1 MVGIPNYSPDNTCE
15 TMIHTV
21 NTNLDESSLKQL
33 ADQFIL
39 YKKTEGF
46 SFSTLTQLHFHID
59 SREKHEGMYVVSAA
73 IEFLILALDILDDL
87 QDEDVDDKPWTQISS
102 AVSMNLSTAFL
113 TMSMK
118 LIQEAPF
125 DRGGST
131 IALQVLHEQVIQAVN
146 GQHVDLQSLSS
157 NEEEFMTMMRN
168 KSGSLMAC
176 TCMLGAAFHHAE
188 HLPTIRLYAES
199 FGVAAQ
205 LVNDLQDLVRFDAKN
220 DLINKKWT
228 LPVFMLMKESGT
240 EAGWIRDYY
249 EGKVDQD
256 FITQRK
262 QSLFDWVAQS
272 PVIPY
277 TQVLVRKYQ
286 RKALHEMET
295 LQVSQEWKTYMGKV
309 IEDL

>member
-1 MVGIPNYSPDNTCE
+1 MVRIPNYSPDRLLK

-21 NTNLDESSLKQL
+21 NANLDESSLNHL
-33 ADQFIL
+33 AEQFII

-59 SREKHEGMYVVSAA
+59 SSEKHEGMYDISAA

-87 QDEDVDDKPWTQISS
+87 QDEDADDKPWTQVSS
-102 AVSMNLSTAFL
+102 AASMNLSTGFL
-113 TMSMK
+113 MMSMK

-125 DRGGST
+125 QRDIST
-131 IALQVLHEQVIQAVN
+131 MALQSLHDQVLQAVR
-146 GQHVDLQSLSS
+146 GQHVDLCSS
-157 NEEEFMTMMRN
+157 SSTEEEFLTMMKN

-176 TCMLGAAFHHAE
+176 ACMIGAAFQDSQE
-188 HLPTIRLYAES
+188 LSVIRLYSES

-205 LVNDLQDLVRFDAKN
+205 LGNDLQDLLRFDAKN

-228 LPVFMLMKESGT
+228 LPVFMLMKESGV

-249 EGKVDQD
+249 EGRVDQE
-256 FITQRK
+256 FITERK
-262 QSLFDWVAQS
+262 QPLFDWVAHS
-272 PVIPY
+272 PIIPY
-277 TQVLVRKYQ
+277 IQVLVRKYQ
-286 RKALHEMET
+286 RKAIGELEL
-295 LQVSQEWKTYMGKV
+295 LQVSQEWKRYMEKV